1 MVDPKGIEPS
11 NLTDANRAL
20 SHRGKFCVHRTEIRW
35 AYDLLFSDIH
45 NKRRSMSYR
54 TSGGNCTAIAI
65 NPGRAMTLSL
75 TGRSKLPTSVY
86 GRCAWNISYV
96 ATLKMPCP
104 RYASVEIQ
112 PAASQESRSKPHS
125 KRHRK
130 NWTEGDKLS
139 DLYCILQYK
148 RV

>member
-1 MVDPKGIEPS
+1 M
-11 NLTDANRAL
+11 
-20 SHRGKFCVHRTEIRW
+20 RTERSRTGESFVSTGQKSGGHMTCYLATYI
-35 AYDLLFSDIH
+35 I
-45 NKRRSMSYR
+45 KRRSMSYR

-125 KRHRK
+125 KRHHK
-130 NWTEGDKLS
+130 NLTEGDKLS